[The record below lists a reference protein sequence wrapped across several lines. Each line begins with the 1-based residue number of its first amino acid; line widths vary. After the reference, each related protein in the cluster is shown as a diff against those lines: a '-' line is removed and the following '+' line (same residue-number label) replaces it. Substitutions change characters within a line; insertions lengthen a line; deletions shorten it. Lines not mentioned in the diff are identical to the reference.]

1 MELDKRCQ
9 HMNNALKYSRHMTF
23 KYTHKDAE
31 KDALTLDEKLKQSGI
46 DFVRHANANDWQ
58 IYVINRSGKT
68 WNDIMTIVN
77 SVHAPKY
84 SYVNSCVKNGVEYV
98 LLRG

>member
-1 MELDKRCQ
+1 MELDKRGQ

-23 KYTHKDAE
+23 SYTHKTAD
-31 KDALTLDEKLKQSGI
+31 KDALMLDEKLRQSGI